1 MRKNGSLFW
10 ITLAILLPLPGC
22 GVTGLDYLGGGNGFG
37 RDPYKDGFVQI
48 LPTTVTLRV
57 NEKRTVVANLD
68 GPIAYFVRYRWTVSP
83 SSIELVPR
91 PCSGIANNHRECGA
105 EIMAMASGVATVT
118 FTAGLDVEY
127 DFFDVKVSL
136 RVNVLP

>member
-57 NEKRTVVANLD
+57 NEKRTFVANLD
-68 GPIAYFVRYRWTVSP
+68 GPIAYFV
-83 SSIELVPR
+83 
-91 PCSGIANNHRECGA
+91 IAGR
-105 EIMAMASGVATVT
+105 
-118 FTAGLDVEY
+118 
-127 DFFDVKVSL
+127 
-136 RVNVLP
+136 